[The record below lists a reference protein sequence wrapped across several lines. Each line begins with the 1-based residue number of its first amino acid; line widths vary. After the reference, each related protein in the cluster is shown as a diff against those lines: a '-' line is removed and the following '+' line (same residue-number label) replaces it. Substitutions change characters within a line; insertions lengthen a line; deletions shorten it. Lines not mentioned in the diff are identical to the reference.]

1 MRELPKN
8 FNVADYILKKAD
20 ELGEKTAF
28 ICGDRRLSY
37 LKLKEKANQAGWAF
51 KKSGIGMEERVLLLM
66 KDTPDLPIA
75 FLGAIKIGAVPIVLN
90 NWLKAEDYRYMF
102 NDSRGKI
109 LIVDS
114 SLLHFYQEIKAD
126 LRFLEKVVTVGK
138 VNGFDDFE
146 GWIGSESSE
155 LETASTTRDDSAF
168 WLYSSGSTGTPKGV
182 VHLHRDIPFAV
193 DTYSK
198 KILNI
203 KKDDI
208 LFSAAKLFFA
218 YGLGNGLYFPLTAGA
233 TAVLWPDT
241 PTPEAMYENINR
253 FDVTLFFAVPTLYGR
268 MLQSEG
274 SLGRVKRCVSAGETL
289 PKPIYERWLERF
301 GVEINDGIGST
312 EMLHIYISNRFGQI
326 KPGSSGKPV
335 EGYEAKI
342 VDEAGNEAPAGQ
354 IGTLM
359 VKGDSRAARYWNM
372 EEKTR
377 AAMIG
382 EWFNSGDKYYQDKEG
397 YFYYAGRDDDM
408 LKVGGIW
415 VSPAEVESALISHE
429 AVLEAAVIGRKDKQN
444 MVKPM
449 AFVVLKERKSASEA
463 LEKELKEF
471 CKNKIAHY
479 KYPRWIRFVDSLP
492 KTATGKIQRFK
503 LREVINNEDI

>member
-1 MRELPKN
+1 MAELPKN
-8 FNVADYILKKAD
+8 FNVADYILQKAD
-20 ELGEKTAF
+20 ELEDKTAY
-28 ICGDRRLSY
+28 ICGDRRISY
-37 LKLKEKANQAGWAF
+37 RELKEKANQAAWAF
-51 KKSGIGMEERVLLLM
+51 RESGIEMEDRVLLLM

-75 FLGAIKIGAVPIVLN
+75 FLGAIKIGAVPVVLN
-90 NWLKAEDYRYMF
+90 NWLKSEDYRYMF

-114 SLLHFYQEIKAD
+114 LLLHFYQEIKAD
-126 LRFLEKVVTVGK
+126 LRFLKKVVTVGK
-138 VNGFDDFE
+138 VNGFDNFE

-155 LETASTTRDDSAF
+155 LETAPTTRDDSAF

-182 VHLHRDIPFAV
+182 IHLHRDIPFAV
-193 DTYSK
+193 ETYSK
-198 KILNI
+198 NILNI
-203 KKDDI
+203 KKEDV

-218 YGLGNGLYFPLTAGA
+218 YGLGNGLYFPLTSGA
-233 TAVLWPDT
+233 TTVLWPDM

-268 MLQSEG
+268 MLQADG
-274 SLGRVKRCVSAGETL
+274 SLGKVKRCVSAGEPL
-289 PKPIYERWLERF
+289 PKPIYESWLKRF

-335 EGYEAKI
+335 KGYEAKI
-342 VDEAGNEAPAGQ
+342 VDEAGNEVPVGQ

-382 EWFNSGDKYYQDKEG
+382 KWFNSGDKYYQDKEG

-415 VSPAEVESALISHE
+415 VSPAEVESALLSHP

-449 AFVVLKERKSASEA
+449 AFVVLKEEKSASEA

-471 CKNKIAHY
+471 CKDKIAHY
-479 KYPRWIRFVDSLP
+479 KYPRWIRFVDNLP
-492 KTATGKIQRFK
+492 KTATGKIKRFK